1 MLDFIRKSRYDASDL
16 VTLVRL
22 LRGPGGCPWDRAQ
35 THQSIRRNLLEEAYA
50 ACEALDQ
57 DDPDHMKEELGD
69 VLLQVVFHAGIEQ
82 DAGRFDLDDVCDAV
96 CQRLIQRHPHLFY
109 ENTER
114 ADWEEVKRHLRG
126 DQSVA
131 QDMEGVSKALP
142 ALWQADKI
150 LSKAEKSGLYQ
161 DSAACAMEDLTQIVA
176 DLAQAGARADSIGT
190 ALFTLARLSRLS
202 GIDPEMAL
210 SQSCKQFIGDFSQ
223 REQAAAGADCAPQP
237 NQRQKEVTT

>member
-35 THQSIRRNLLEEAYA
+35 THQSIRRNLLEEAYE

-142 ALWQADKI
+142 ALWQADRCVYS
-150 LSKAEKSGLYQ
+150 L
-161 DSAACAMEDLTQIVA
+161 C
-176 DLAQAGARADSIGT
+176 
-190 ALFTLARLSRLS
+190 
-202 GIDPEMAL
+202 PEP
-210 SQSCKQFIGDFSQ
+210 SD
-223 REQAAAGADCAPQP
+223 AAGALNAGCRGAPSAP
-237 NQRQKEVTT
+237 RGRRRSRSS